1 MKIGVL
7 GLGRIGATHA
17 ANLARLPGV
26 DVVVYDPDGAAVRR
40 TVDATSAR
48 GLPDR
53 EAVLGE
59 ADAVVIATPTASHPD
74 DLAVG
79 AAAGIPMLCEK
90 PISLDVASTAAALQV
105 VERAGVAVQVGFMRR
120 FDEGFVEMRRL
131 VASGELGDVYLV
143 RAASHDHVPPHESYL
158 DASGSVYRDMHIHD
172 FDAIR
177 WLTGRDVVEVYA
189 AGSVLVDE
197 MFRRHGDVDMTALV
211 LVLDGG
217 VLASITGARAN
228 PLGYDHRTEVIGS
241 RDAVCAGWTERTPLR
256 SVGPGGVRSAV
267 DSYPAFP
274 DRFGPAY
281 RAEAE
286 AFVALVRGES
296 ENRSP
301 AHSALEAL
309 RVAVAADRSLA
320 EHRPV
325 AISEI
330 EQEAD
335 ARSEPPVH
343 DVEADVADGRM
354 MERLGDRRED
364 LEAE

>member
-1 MKIGVL
+1 MIVGVL

-17 ANLARLPGV
+17 ANVARIPGI
-26 DVVVYDPDGAAVRR
+26 DVVVYDTNAAATQR
-40 TVDATSAR
+40 TVDATGAR
-48 GLPDR
+48 PLPDR
-53 EAVLGE
+53 DAVL
-59 ADAVVIATPTASHPD
+59 ADAQAVIIATPTANHPD
-74 DLAVG
+74 DLAAA
-79 AAAGIPMLCEK
+79 AAAGIPILCEK
-90 PISLDVASTAAALQV
+90 PVSLDIASTARAIDV
-105 VERAGVAVQVGFMRR
+105 VERAGVELQIGFMRR
-120 FDEGFVEMRRL
+120 FDAGFVEMRRA
-131 VASGELGDVYLV
+131 VTSGDIGNVYLV

-158 DASGSVYRDMHIHD
+158 HKSGSVYRDMHIHD

-211 LVLDGG
+211 LTLDGG

-241 RDAVCAGWTERTPLR
+241 GDALCAGWTERTPLR
-256 SVGPGGVRSAV
+256 SADSGAGPTNA
-267 DSYPAFP
+267 YPAFH

-281 RAEAE
+281 RAEVE
-286 AFVALVRGES
+286 AFVALVRGDG

-301 AHSALEAL
+301 GPAALEAL

-325 AISEI
+325 AVSEVS
-330 EQEAD
+330 Q
-335 ARSEPPVH
+335 
-343 DVEADVADGRM
+343 
-354 MERLGDRRED
+354 
-364 LEAE
+364 